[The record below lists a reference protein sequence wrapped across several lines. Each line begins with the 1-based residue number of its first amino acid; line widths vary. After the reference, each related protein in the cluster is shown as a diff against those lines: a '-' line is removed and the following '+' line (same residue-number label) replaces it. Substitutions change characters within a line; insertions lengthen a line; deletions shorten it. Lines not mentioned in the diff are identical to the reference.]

1 MRSIIRGVRPSP
13 SMVIACLALL
23 VALSG
28 VGVAATKL
36 AVPRNSVGTLQLRTN
51 AVISSK
57 VKNGSLLRADFK
69 SGQIPAGPAG
79 PAGPSD
85 AYASFVN
92 GPVAIRRAA
101 AGIATLT
108 IPKAGNYVIWSKAV
122 IAGGADCQLVAEAVN
137 DDSSAAGPTALSN
150 LLVHV
155 FAAAGKPR
163 AGAGWAGPTSQL
175 EFGSESPPTS
185 GESTV
190 AHAAPRSEKCTRYR
204 TCPV

>member
-155 FAAAGKPR
+155 FAAAGTVSLQCSATPGTTATNIKLAAIR
-163 AGAGWAGPTSQL
+163 T
-175 EFGSESPPTS
+175 GSLTNS
-185 GESTV
+185 G
-190 AHAAPRSEKCTRYR
+190 
-204 TCPV
+204 

>member
-1 MRSIIRGVRPSP
+1 MRSIIRGICPSP
-13 SMVIACLALL
+13 AIVVACLALL

-28 VGVAATKL
+28 VGVAATL
-36 AVPRNSVGTLQLRTN
+36 AVPRNSVGTLQLRNN

-69 SGQIPAGPAG
+69 SGQVPAGPAG

-92 GPVAIRRAA
+92 GPVPIRRAA
-101 AGIATLT
+101 AAIATLS

-122 IAGGADCQLVAEAVN
+122 IAGGADCQLTAEAVN
-137 DDSSAAGPTALSN
+137 DDSSAVDATSLSN

-155 FAAAGKPR
+155 FAAAGTVSLQCSATTATNATNIKLAAIR
-163 AGAGWAGPTSQL
+163 TGTL
-175 EFGSESPPTS
+175 TNS
-185 GESTV
+185 G
-190 AHAAPRSEKCTRYR
+190 
-204 TCPV
+204 